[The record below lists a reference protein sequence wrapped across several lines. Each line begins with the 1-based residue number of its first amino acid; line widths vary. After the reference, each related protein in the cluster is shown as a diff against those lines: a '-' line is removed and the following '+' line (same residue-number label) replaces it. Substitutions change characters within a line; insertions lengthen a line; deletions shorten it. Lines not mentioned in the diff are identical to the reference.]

1 MSTYTEKVIWTLLK
15 SSFTKKSFCY
25 LLISLST
32 IILRIHV
39 DSIIA
44 FLLTTPS
51 NTLNFIIRMII
62 STILILNTKYFY
74 DIIQRY
80 EPEYYSIV
88 RYLINNYNDKNF
100 KKWKK
105 KANIFICIYI
115 FLLTFIIDI
124 TNNNVRQMIIEY
136 ILCYYIIET
145 YENYINGNLYLQTHN
160 KIYECNNHKKDNEI
174 IEELLNKDNEIIE
187 ELLNKNYEITL

>member
-32 IILRIHV
+32 IILRIHI

-51 NTLNFIIRMII
+51 YTINFIIRMFV
-62 STILILNTKYFY
+62 STILIINTKYFY

-80 EPEYYSIV
+80 EPEYYSLV

-105 KANIFICIYI
+105 KINIFICVYI
-115 FLLTFIIDI
+115 FLLTFIINI
-124 TNNNVRQMIIEY
+124 TNSSVRYMIIEY
-136 ILCYYIIET
+136 MICYYIVET
-145 YENYINGNLYLQTHN
+145 YENYINGNLYIQTHN
-160 KIYECNNHKKDNEI
+160 KIYKCNNDKKDNEI
-174 IEELLNKDNEIIE
+174 IEELLNKNDD
-187 ELLNKNYEITL
+187 ITI